1 MTSFLL
7 TNKEKKTFQ
16 DRLNKKA
23 VSTQNTIHTAIDS
36 FERFCAENYAN
47 RKPNE
52 IFAELRI
59 LKGEEQTDAIYD
71 VLQSWIDWHYSR
83 DVLTTTLRQY
93 FSSLKQ
99 YFHYNGLKLHP
110 QDVKDTLEFKKRI
123 REELYPLQLED
134 IQKIFKYAN
143 PKKISFYLALIST
156 GARPGEL
163 LQVRK
168 KDIDTALKRYKIRIE
183 AENVKT
189 RVGRSVFL
197 TKEASERLQFKLK
210 DLEDDALVW
219 GTNEN
224 PRHAL
229 KNEEMRF
236 NRACEGAG
244 FAERYQSNNIRK
256 IILYS
261 FRSYFFGKA
270 ADIHREG
277 YAHKMIG
284 HGGYLPQ
291 YDRMNDEKK
300 IEWFIKLEPELTI
313 DDSER
318 LRLKNQVLENEKNS
332 SKRVKFEM
340 NELKTELKASKIQNE
355 QKIGQLQNIVQ
366 NMAKE
371 MTSRNL
377 VIENL
382 VKNWPNG
389 NLKPKSAKKIKKPQ
403 FK

>member
-1 MTSFLL
+1 MASFLL

-23 VSTQNTIHTAIDS
+23 PSTQNTIHTAIDS
-36 FERFCAENYAN
+36 FERFCAENYDG
-47 RKPNE
+47 RKPKE
-52 IFAELRI
+52 IFVELRI

-123 REELYPLQLED
+123 HEELYPLQLED

-183 AENVKT
+183 AEHVKT

-197 TKEASERLQFKLK
+197 TKEASQCLQFKLK

-229 KNEEMRF
+229 KNEDMRF
-236 NRACEGAG
+236 NRACDLAG
-244 FAERYQSNNIRK
+244 FTERYQSNNIRK
-256 IILYS
+256 ITLYS
-261 FRSYFFGKA
+261 FRSYFFPWRLFA
-270 ADIHREG
+270 
-277 YAHKMIG
+277 
-284 HGGYLPQ
+284 
-291 YDRMNDEKK
+291 
-300 IEWFIKLEPELTI
+300 TI
-313 DDSER
+313 R
-318 LRLKNQVLENEKNS
+318 
-332 SKRVKFEM
+332 
-340 NELKTELKASKIQNE
+340 
-355 QKIGQLQNIVQ
+355 
-366 NMAKE
+366 
-371 MTSRNL
+371 
-377 VIENL
+377 
-382 VKNWPNG
+382 
-389 NLKPKSAKKIKKPQ
+389 
-403 FK
+403 

>member
-23 VSTQNTIHTAIDS
+23 PSTQNTIHTAIDS
-36 FERFCAENYAN
+36 FERFCAKNYGG

-52 IFAELRI
+52 IFDELRI

-123 REELYPLQLED
+123 HEELYPLQLED

-143 PKKISFYLALIST
+143 PKKISFYLALVST

-210 DLEDDALVW
+210 DLEDNALVW

-229 KNEEMRF
+229 KNEELRF
-236 NRACEGAG
+236 NRACDLAG
-244 FAERYQSNNIRK
+244 FTERYQSNNIRK
-256 IILYS
+256 ITLYS

-277 YAHKMIG
+277 YAHKMVG

-300 IEWFIKLEPELTI
+300 IDWFIKLEPELTI

-318 LRLKNQVLENEKNS
+318 HRIEKKKLEQEKEEIESLREQL
-332 SKRVKFEM
+332 
-340 NELKTELKASKIQNE
+340 SKIQE
-355 QKIGQLQNIVQ
+355 DLDKVKQWREIADKYQ
-366 NMAKE
+366 
-371 MTSRNL
+371 RN
-377 VIENL
+377 
-382 VKNWPNG
+382 
-389 NLKPKSAKKIKKPQ
+389 
-403 FK
+403 

>member
-1 MTSFLL
+1 MASFLL

-23 VSTQNTIHTAIDS
+23 VSTQNTIKTSIYS
-36 FERFCAENYAN
+36 FERFCAENYDG
-47 RKPNE
+47 RKPKE
-52 IFAELRI
+52 IFVELRI

-71 VLQSWIDWHYSR
+71 VIQSWIDWHYSR

-123 REELYPLQLED
+123 QEELYPLQLED

-168 KDIDTALKRYKIRIE
+168 KDIDTTLKRYKIRIE

-236 NRACEGAG
+236 NRACEAAG
-244 FAERYQSNNIRK
+244 FAERYHSNNIRK

-277 YAHKMIG
+277 YAHKMVG

-300 IEWFIKLEPELTI
+300 IDWFIKLEPELTV

-318 LRLKNQVLENEKNS
+318 HQIEKKKLDKEKSELEK
-332 SKRVKFEM
+332 KKQD
-340 NELKTELKASKIQNE
+340 I
-355 QKIGQLQNIVQ
+355 QLQKDEVARQ
-366 NMAKE
+366 GQA
-371 MTSRNL
+371 
-377 VIENL
+377 IENL
-382 VKNWPNG
+382 ISEIK
-389 NLKPKSAKKIKKPQ
+389 NLKKNNSKE
-403 FK
+403 

>member
-23 VSTQNTIHTAIDS
+23 PSTQNTIHTAIDS
-36 FERFCAENYAN
+36 FERFCAENYDG
-47 RKPNE
+47 RKPKE
-52 IFAELRI
+52 IFVELRI

-123 REELYPLQLED
+123 HEELYPLQLED

-210 DLEDDALVW
+210 DFADDALVW

-229 KNEEMRF
+229 KNEELRF

-256 IILYS
+256 ITLYS
-261 FRSYFFGKA
+261 FRSYFFGNA

-277 YAHKMIG
+277 YAHKMVG

-300 IEWFIKLEPELTI
+300 IDWFIKLEPELTI

-318 LRLKNQVLENEKNS
+318 HRIEKKKLEAEKSQFEIRREENQLVKDEVYRQSKVIENMQKTLE
-332 SKRVKFEM
+332 
-340 NELKTELKASKIQNE
+340 ELKTK
-355 QKIGQLQNIVQ
+355 
-366 NMAKE
+366 
-371 MTSRNL
+371 T
-377 VIENL
+377 
-382 VKNWPNG
+382 
-389 NLKPKSAKKIKKPQ
+389 
-403 FK
+403 

>member
-36 FERFCAENYAN
+36 FERFCVENYDG

-52 IFAELRI
+52 IFVELRI

-123 REELYPLQLED
+123 HEELYPLQLED

-143 PKKISFYLALIST
+143 PKKISLYLALISS

-197 TKEASERLQFKLK
+197 TREASERLQFKLK
-210 DLEDDALVW
+210 DLLDNDLVW

-236 NRACEGAG
+236 NRACEAAG

-270 ADIHREG
+270 ADVHREG
-277 YAHKMIG
+277 YAHKMVG

-300 IEWFIKLEPELTI
+300 IDWFIKLEPDLTI
-313 DDSER
+313 NDEERQKFTIEKLEKEKEETDS
-318 LRLKNQVLENEKNS
+318 LRAELGKVREDLEKVKQWKEVSEK
-332 SKRVKFEM
+332 F
-340 NELKTELKASKIQNE
+340 
-355 QKIGQLQNIVQ
+355 
-366 NMAKE
+366 
-371 MTSRNL
+371 
-377 VIENL
+377 
-382 VKNWPNG
+382 
-389 NLKPKSAKKIKKPQ
+389 KKIPN
-403 FK
+403 